1 VEWAREDQM
10 QIKYDLLV
18 YLVLIVFVIVVAIA
32 AFVLVRTPERA
43 DIETRKIRVAA
54 VMLTGILTLFVFTS
68 VLYFV
73 EPAGAGKEIFD
84 RAFTAMFTLAGTI
97 VGYLFGSAKAAN
109 GNELRPPRE

>member
-1 VEWAREDQM
+1 M

-18 YLVLIVFVIVVAIA
+18 YLVLVVFVIVVVIA
-32 AFVLVRTPERA
+32 AIILKKTNEQA

-97 VGYLFGSAKAAN
+97 VGYLFGSAKPAN
-109 GNELRPPRE
+109 GNDLRRPGE